1 MEIRNT
7 KLALT
12 ASAFAMALMLA
23 GCGGGGSS
31 GTTTPPPAVDETS
44 TPVTV
49 NVPTLP
55 EGAMYA
61 LVENTYQIEAGGT
74 ATSGGVTFTCAD
86 EDCVVTVDGSTV
98 TSTGGTVTAA
108 LTDAADM
115 ALTAQ
120 NKEKDDKAKADAAEM
135 HERALGVAVA
145 LMNRS
150 MGKAPMA
157 KITRGETGAAM
168 ISVSGWTSSAAAS
181 AGAEGWSGM
190 MFEGDRLDVKGQ
202 TMAVYTNQ
210 EAAKR
215 KAFGGSGGLYT
226 TTVQNVG
233 FVAEAGEIAAYL
245 TLGGT
250 STGATLPTAQ
260 AAFLDKSRFPQ
271 RGDKKVTYG
280 TASSDTHKTTFPGT
294 FRGASGTYR
303 CVPDAT
309 DGCAVTAPGDNAIAG
324 ATYTL
329 DGVWTF
335 TPGDGQKG
343 IEEDTS
349 YMSFGWWMK
358 LPSKADSGGDYVY
371 DVEVFRHGATPN
383 VSGDL
388 GTLTGTATYKG
399 PAAGIYVN
407 KTGEGDTLAAMSG
420 TFTAAAELLADW
432 DKEDTDGTA
441 TLTGEITNFSGGEGM
456 SDWSVKL
463 GVGDV
468 SSTDGSVSGKTS
480 GTGTGEWSA
489 TFYGGTG
496 AAGTGVAA
504 APTGVHG
511 EFNAHSNTTHIVGAF
526 GAER

>member
-1 MEIRNT
+1 MEIRKT
-7 KLALT
+7 QLALT
-12 ASAFAMALMLA
+12 ASALAMALMLV

-31 GTTTPPPAVDETS
+31 SSTPQPAAPAATAPTTPADTA
-44 TPVTV
+44 PVTV
-49 NVPTLP
+49 EVPTLP
-55 EGAMYA
+55 EGDMYA
-61 LVENTYQIEAGGT
+61 LVENTYQIEAGGM
-74 ATSGGVTFTCAD
+74 ATSGGVTFTCAG
-86 EDCVVTVDGSTV
+86 EDCVVTIDGSTV

-145 LMNRS
+145 LMNPS
-150 MGKAPMA
+150 MGKAPTA

-202 TMAVYTNQ
+202 TAAVYTNK

-215 KAFGGSGGLYT
+215 KAFGGTGGLYT
-226 TTVQNVG
+226 TGTGGVA
-233 FVAEAGEIAAYL
+233 FVAESGHL
-245 TLGGT
+245 TLDAT
-250 STGATLPTAQ
+250 SLSKTQG
-260 AAFLDKSRFPQ
+260 AFLDKSRFPQ
-271 RGDKKVTYG
+271 PGGKKYTYG
-280 TASSDTHKTTFPGT
+280 PASSDKHKREFPGT
-294 FRGASGTYR
+294 FRGASGTYK
-303 CVPDAT
+303 C
-309 DGCAVTAPGDNAIAG
+309 DGDDCSVTPPGANTNDN
-324 ATYTL
+324 YTL
-329 DGVWTF
+329 TGTWTF

-343 IEEDTS
+343 IQEDTS

-371 DVEVFRHGATPN
+371 DVEVFHRGAGATPDI
-383 VSGDL
+383 SGDL

-420 TFTAAAELLADW
+420 TFTAAAELLANW
-432 DKEDTDGTA
+432 DKAGIPATA

-463 GVGDV
+463 GVDDV
-468 SSTDGSVSGKTS
+468 SSNNGSVSGKTS

-489 TFYGGTG
+489 KFYGGTG

-511 EFNAHSNTTHIVGAF
+511 MFDAHSNTTHIVGAF